1 MSRFIS
7 NSITVIFR
15 TGFFSI
21 LTACQSSTVD
31 DGTLKL
37 APAFNTNTTAY
48 RQLIIKFK
56 DATYRCSPA
65 DIARLAAQI
74 DVPLELTR
82 PLSGNACVIKIRQL
96 RSGSGDF
103 DQGQKLL
110 KEHPSIEWVEP
121 DAVMRTM

>member
-7 NSITVIFR
+7 NSVTVVFR

-31 DGTLKL
+31 DGSHKL
-37 APAFNTNTTAY
+37 ASALNADTTAY

-56 DATYRCSPA
+56 DKSYRCVRA
-65 DIARLAAQI
+65 DIARLEAQI

-82 PLSGNACVIKIRQL
+82 PLSEGTCVIKIRQI

-110 KEHPSIEWVEP
+110 QEHPSIEWVER
-121 DAVMRTM
+121 DAILKAM